1 MPNKLKLKKKKKN
14 CEDASCLI
22 GDQPRNTERSPEP
35 LSVPAAGF
43 SDTKHVKLAPVF
55 LRAARHGDR
64 KLQRPG
70 LRPQQQPAERRG
82 GRSPASALH
91 GSLEEIQTTS
101 SPEFPV
107 RAVFNT
113 LQEKS
118 SLQEGASSENSLNRS
133 SHLQKEKRKRGNESS
148 ESVSKRPRSEGAVG
162 AGQSHISA
170 QAVEESI
177 DLTAERRNKL
187 SRTRRLRQQS
197 ESEKLKTSGSLQ
209 TDSSFE
215 DVLWTDKYSPQ
226 HSREVV
232 GNSASVNKLQSWLKK
247 WKDRADS
254 DDQRQMEERKREENS
269 SGFSMCGILGW
280 KCNDDDDD
288 DDVLHADSWDCGD
301 FQGEAGPR
309 DDREEPLCNTVLLMG
324 PPGVGKT
331 AAVYACSQELGFKL
345 KEATQ
350 SHLVELPGRDPLRP
364 AYFNNYNAKSSAAK
378 SETLPG
384 QTVTATSKKRAAQ
397 NFGRKGKARPATVT
411 LANYF
416 KTKAKADQF
425 HFGAPSPSEKPDGKT
440 WSRTPQSRKTTSLIL
455 FEEVDVIFD
464 EDVGFLAAIKTF
476 MTTTKRPV
484 VLTTND
490 PSFRERFSCS
500 LEEIIFKPPSAV
512 DVCTYLQLVA
522 LAENVRLDLDDV
534 RGLVGLSGGDVR
546 RCLLQLQLWVHSGG
560 GGQPQELG
568 CVQNSSVTD
577 RGERAD
583 LQLPGC
589 TAGMLGLHS
598 ATQDQL
604 KKLLKCQ
611 FWSETDMMDLLRLL
625 VESWRRGV
633 PLLYSNLELLLPKG
647 TSVHHLDKGT
657 CSEPGPKVS
666 VDDSKPVRKV
676 SRLSRRRRITASD
689 TSTSSSRD
697 ETERN
702 AAKVSSDCLDAL
714 TDFFDL
720 MSYLDATMPPAEPL
734 VSGSCRP
741 EAFAWTGA
749 EIKDGLLDEVSE
761 EEEEGSSQE
770 RLLDIQ
776 AAVEGLGCHRCLWR
790 VSTAWTD
797 AQKYRQD
804 LGDASWGRL
813 VERLTFSKTQ
823 SLSFSL
829 QPLCAPSV
837 SHRRFELSR
846 AVLSSD
852 SFSLLGNRRAVAVD
866 YMPVLRHV
874 CRFQRRQ
881 RQKDEPASRS
891 LNYLSSFSK
900 STLRLLAEDF

>member
-1 MPNKLKLKKKKKN
+1 MPNKLKLKKKK

-22 GDQPRNTERSPEP
+22 GDQPRNTELSPE
-35 LSVPAAGF
+35 LVPAAGF
-43 SDTKHVKLAPVF
+43 SDTKDVKLAPVF
-55 LRAARHGDR
+55 LRAAQHGER
-64 KLQRPG
+64 KLRRPV
-70 LRPQQQPAERRG
+70 LRPQQQPAERCG

-91 GSLEEIQTTS
+91 GCLEEIQTTS
-101 SPEFPV
+101 NPEFPV
-107 RAVFNT
+107 RAVLNT
-113 LQEKS
+113 LQEKA
-118 SLQEGASSENSLNRS
+118 SLQEGPSSAENSLNRS

-148 ESVSKRPRSEGAVG
+148 ETVSKRPRSEGAVG
-162 AGQSHISA
+162 TGQCHIST

-209 TDSSFE
+209 RDSSLE

-226 HSREVV
+226 HSSEVV

-254 DDQRQMEERKREENS
+254 DDQRQMEERKQEENS
-269 SGFSMCGILGW
+269 S
-280 KCNDDDDD
+280 
-288 DDVLHADSWDCGD
+288 DSWDCGD
-301 FQGEAGPR
+301 FQGEAGPQ
-309 DDREEPLCNTVLLMG
+309 DDREEPLCNTVLLTG

-331 AAVYACSQELGFKL
+331 AAVYACSQELGFKVFEVNCSSLRCGRHVLSQL

-350 SHLVELPGRDPLRP
+350 SHLVEMPGRDPLRP
-364 AYFNNYNAKSSAAK
+364 AYFNNYNVKSSAAK

-397 NFGRKGKARPATVT
+397 NFGRPGRKGKARPATVT

-440 WSRTPQSRKTTSLIL
+440 WSRTPQSKKTATSLIL

-522 LAENVRLDLDDV
+522 LAENVRLELDDV
-534 RGLVGLSGGDVR
+534 RGLLRLSGGDVR

-560 GGQPQELG
+560 G
-568 CVQNSSVTD
+568 QNSSVTD
-577 RGERAD
+577 TGERAD

-589 TAGMLGLHS
+589 TACMLGLHS

-611 FWSETDMMDLLRLL
+611 FWSETDTIDLLRLL

-633 PLLYSNLELLLPKG
+633 PLLYSNLELLLPIGAKG

-657 CSEPGPKVS
+657 CSGLQSEPSPKVS

-676 SRLSRRRRITASD
+676 SRLSRRRHITTFD

-697 ETERN
+697 KTERN

-714 TDFFDL
+714 TD
-720 MSYLDATMPPAEPL
+720 
-734 VSGSCRP
+734 SCRTSMP
-741 EAFAWTGA
+741 RCRLQSRLFQARADLRRSLG
-749 EIKDGLLDEVSE
+749 
-761 EEEEGSSQE
+761 QE
-770 RLLDIQ
+770 R
-776 AAVEGLGCHRCLWR
+776 R
-790 VSTAWTD
+790 
-797 AQKYRQD
+797 
-804 LGDASWGRL
+804 
-813 VERLTFSKTQ
+813 
-823 SLSFSL
+823 
-829 QPLCAPSV
+829 
-837 SHRRFELSR
+837 
-846 AVLSSD
+846 
-852 SFSLLGNRRAVAVD
+852 
-866 YMPVLRHV
+866 
-874 CRFQRRQ
+874 
-881 RQKDEPASRS
+881 
-891 LNYLSSFSK
+891 
-900 STLRLLAEDF
+900 